1 MFVCTLWCTTLKVEF
16 NYKTSFIL
24 KKLSFDDT
32 QIRNVFLVSNF
43 NLLPNL
49 IETFFIPWNL
59 TF

>member
-1 MFVCTLWCTTLKVEF
+1 MFVCTQKLKVEF